1 MSQDELLRKLEEI
14 CDADTLADLLEITV
28 EDILERFPERIR
40 TYRDQLCDYCDS
52 YFPASM
58 GSYFDDDAEA
68 VDEVEDYYLEDYDA
82 EEM

>member
-1 MSQDELLRKLEEI
+1 MSQDELLRKLEEV

-52 YFPASM
+52 YFPESM
-58 GSYFDDDAEA
+58 GSYFEDDAEA
-68 VDEVEDYYLEDYDA
+68 VEEYEEDYYEDSDY
-82 EEM
+82 

>member
-1 MSQDELLRKLEEI
+1 MSQDELLRKLEEV

-52 YFPASM
+52 YFPESM
-58 GSYFDDDAEA
+58 GSYFEDAAEA
-68 VDEVEDYYLEDYDA
+68 VEEYEEEYYYDED
-82 EEM
+82 

>member
-1 MSQDELLRKLEEI
+1 MGHDQLLKRLEET

-52 YFPASM
+52 YFPESM
-58 GSYFDDDAEA
+58 GSYFEENAEA
-68 VDEVEDYYLEDYDA
+68 VEEYEEEYYYDED
-82 EEM
+82 

>member
-1 MSQDELLRKLEEI
+1 MGHDQLLKRLEEV

-52 YFPASM
+52 YFPESM
-58 GSYFDDDAEA
+58 GSYFEEDAEA
-68 VDEVEDYYLEDYDA
+68 MEDYYLEDYD
-82 EEM
+82 EDSNI

>member
-1 MSQDELLRKLEEI
+1 V

-52 YFPASM
+52 YFPESM
-58 GSYFDDDAEA
+58 GSYFEDAAEA
-68 VDEVEDYYLEDYDA
+68 VEEYEEEYYYDED
-82 EEM
+82 

>member
-1 MSQDELLRKLEEI
+1 MSQDELLRKLEEV

-52 YFPASM
+52 YFPESM
-58 GSYFDDDAEA
+58 GSYFEDAAEA
-68 VDEVEDYYLEDYDA
+68 VEEYEEDYYEDSDY
-82 EEM
+82 